1 MSFEVETAGR
11 VSQGKYW
18 AFFGAN
24 MILIPLL
31 LIGGAVEIVR
41 GSWGIGLLMIVAV
54 VPMGI
59 YWRVIMMRRCRDIGW
74 PAFLP
79 WLSFGLQFLVS
90 FSATQSLGSL
100 RYGGT
105 PSVSTLSLPLFMG
118 LADFAFSIVIGCFGT
133 KAGFDYAGVLGDE
146 RDPFRQPRGQH
157 SAQSVRLVQSSAPQR
172 PAAGG
177 DDDDDRYDAA
187 IARALEA
194 HRRGESA
201 VAPPQP
207 RPSAPGRPSQPAGGF
222 GRRLV

>member
-54 VPMGI
+54 VPLGI
-59 YWRVIMMRRCRDIGW
+59 SWREIMMRRCRDIGW

-79 WLSFGLQFLVS
+79 WLSFGMQFLVS

-100 RYGGT
+100 RHGGA
-105 PSVSTLSLPLFMG
+105 PSVSTLSLPLFMA
-118 LADFAFSIVIGCFGT
+118 LADFAFSIVIGCIGT
-133 KAGFDYAGVLGDE
+133 KAGFDYTGMLGDG
-146 RDPFRQPRGQH
+146 RDPFQQPRGRH
-157 SAQSVRLVQSSAPQR
+157 SAQSVRLVQSSAQGLDP
-172 PAAGG
+172 GG
-177 DDDDDRYDAA
+177 DDEDRYDAA

-194 HRRGESA
+194 HRRGDSA

-207 RPSAPGRPSQPAGGF
+207 RASAPSRPLPPGGGF